1 MNESSRA
8 ESLAILSDQ
17 IRRKTASAAANALR
31 AVERTAASGP
41 TRDASPAELMALA
54 ELCQSASTEL
64 SAAHA
69 ALFPADG
76 AAGAATDAQAHLD
89 RALALLDEIV
99 DLSEPKQRRLASVR
113 FA

>member
-1 MNESSRA
+1 MNESLSA
-8 ESLAILSDQ
+8 ESLSILSDQ

-31 AVERTAASGP
+31 AVERTAAGGP
-41 TRDASPAELMALA
+41 PCDTTQGELVTLA
-54 ELCQSASTEL
+54 ELCQSASEEL

-76 AAGAATDAQAHLD
+76 AQGEATDAQAHLD
-89 RALALLDEIV
+89 RALAMLDQIV
-99 DLSEPKQRRLASVR
+99 DLSEPKPRRLASVR

>member
-8 ESLAILSDQ
+8 ESLAILSEQ
-17 IRRKTASAAANALR
+17 IQRKTASAATNALR
-31 AVERTAASGP
+31 AVERTAVGGAAC
-41 TRDASPAELMALA
+41 DASSAELMALA
-54 ELCQSASTEL
+54 ELCQSASEDL

-76 AAGAATDAQAHLD
+76 PAGDATDAQAHLD
-89 RALALLDEIV
+89 RALATLDEIV
-99 DLSEPKQRRLASVR
+99 ELSEPKQRRLASVR